1 MSLVSIGEFARL
13 SRLSPKALRLYDEL
27 GLLVPAEVDA
37 ESGYRWYADTQL
49 ERARV
54 VASLRRIRVP
64 LARIRD
70 MLALDAAAVEEIR
83 AYWAETEA
91 ERAGQR
97 VLVGHLVDR
106 LLGKKSAMYE
116 VTVRDIPARSLLS
129 LMRRVHE
136 DEVIPTGRELFIHRL
151 ARGGVPRIEG
161 VAGAPFTMFHG
172 EVSGDSDGPVEWC
185 WPVPDG
191 QAAEIAARFPDLTL
205 RTEAAH
211 QEVFVRPD
219 GPAMGGGA
227 QAEIAIEAM
236 FAWAAEQD
244 RQTAGACAACW
255 SSTLPTRQPGR
266 TANSPWRCAEAVRRI
281 PAGSGGPPTGRRARP
296 WRRA

>member
-1 MSLVSIGEFARL
+1 MGLVSIGEFARL

-37 ESGYRWYADTQL
+37 ETGYRWYAQTQL
-49 ERARV
+49 ERARM
-54 VASLRRIRVP
+54 VALLRRTRVP

-70 MLALDAAAVEEIR
+70 MLALDPVTAAEEIR
-83 AYWAETEA
+83 AYWAAAEA
-91 ERAGQR
+91 EHAGQR

-116 VTVRDIPARSLLS
+116 AAVRDVPARSLLS
-129 LMRRVHE
+129 LLRRVHE
-136 DEVIPTGRELFIHRL
+136 EDVIPMGRELFIHRL

-161 VAGAPFTMFHG
+161 IAGAPFTIFHG

-185 WPVPDG
+185 WPVPDD
-191 QAAEIAARFPDLTL
+191 QAEEIAARFPDLTL

-219 GPAMGGGA
+219 GPGAGGGTE
-227 QAEIAIEAM
+227 AEIAIEGL
-236 FAWAAEQD
+236 FAWASEQH
-244 RQTAGACAACW
+244 R
-255 SSTLPTRQPGR
+255 
-266 TANSPWRCAEAVRRI
+266 E
-281 PAGSGGPPTGRRARP
+281 PTGGVRALLVFNP
-296 WRRA
+296 ANRAAGPDTEFAVPLR